1 MKDILQRELAGD
13 EIRTTDPEYYKI
25 RSTIRET
32 MHLAYQFNQQAPFD
46 ENNHNLLNQIF
57 GKEID
62 ASTTI
67 LPPFYIDYGKNV
79 VLGKRVWIQQGCTF
93 FDRGGIT
100 IGDDVFIAPKVNL
113 ITLNHIMNPYERSTT
128 IAKPIKIGN
137 RVWIGIAATIL
148 PGVTIGDNAIVAAGA
163 VVTKDVPA
171 NTVVAGNP
179 AKIIKRIEESEQ
191 E

>member
-1 MKDILQRELAGD
+1 
-13 EIRTTDPEYYKI
+13 
-25 RSTIRET
+25 
-32 MHLAYQFNQQAPFD
+32 MHLAYQFNQQSPFD
-46 ENNHNLLNQIF
+46 ENNHNSLNQIF

-62 ASTTI
+62 ETTTI

-79 VLGKRVWIQQGCTF
+79 VIGKRVWIQQGCTF

-163 VVTKDVPA
+163 VVTKDVPS

-179 AKIIKRIEESEQ
+179 AKIIKRIEGNEL
-191 E
+191 